1 MTTPRSRKAAAPT
14 AASTAA
20 TTNIPATTGTTP
32 PAPTSPPAAAPA
44 RRPRKRE
51 IVLALLT
58 RPEGASTAELM
69 AATGWQE
76 HSVRAALSM
85 LRKDGEVITR
95 TGRGKTMR
103 YVLKEQ
109 R

>member
-1 MTTPRSRKAAAPT
+1 MTKPRSRTVAAPT
-14 AASTAA
+14 AESTAA
-20 TTNIPATTGTTP
+20 PINSPETTSATT
-32 PAPTSPPAAAPA
+32 PAPSPAAAAPE

-69 AATGWQE
+69 AATGWQA
-76 HSVRAALSM
+76 HTVRAALST

-95 TGRGKTMR
+95 TGRGETMR
-103 YVLKEQ
+103 YVA
-109 R
+109 RDPR

>member
-1 MTTPRSRKAAAPT
+1 MIKPRSPKAAAPAAPAMAEPT
-14 AASTAA
+14 A
-20 TTNIPATTGTTP
+20 
-32 PAPTSPPAAAPA
+32 PAPTSPAPTSPAPPE

-51 IVLALLT
+51 IVLALLA

-69 AATGWQE
+69 SATGWQP
-76 HSVRAALSM
+76 HTVRAALSS

-95 TGRGKTMR
+95 TGRGEAMR
-103 YVLKEQ
+103 YVLKEP

>member
-1 MTTPRSRKAAAPT
+1 MTKPRSRTVAATTADSTAAPINSPETTPETTPAPSPAAAAPE
-14 AASTAA
+14 
-20 TTNIPATTGTTP
+20 
-32 PAPTSPPAAAPA
+32 

-69 AATGWQE
+69 AATGWQP
-76 HSVRAALSM
+76 HTVRAALST

-95 TGRGKTMR
+95 IGRGETMR
-103 YVLKEQ
+103 YVA
-109 R
+109 RDPR

>member
-1 MTTPRSRKAAAPT
+1 MTKPRSRQPAATPP
-14 AASTAA
+14 AAETAA
-20 TTNIPATTGTTP
+20 TS
-32 PAPTSPPAAAPA
+32 PAPASPTNTQRTGPE

-51 IVLALLT
+51 IVLALIT

-69 AATGWQE
+69 AATGWQA
-76 HSVRAALSM
+76 HTVRAALST

-95 TGRGKTMR
+95 TGRGETMR
-103 YVLKEQ
+103 YLAKAL